1 MSEITWYIGEK
12 GAPTHAYL
20 PGDIETFTQPYPKSL
35 WYMGGSAWKPRH
47 AYLPENIPALEEP
60 LPMSLWR
67 IDVTVNDGKPFHK
80 YLPGMKSLNI
90 WSLPRESV
98 IRVYDISE
106 PQGGFDHN
114 GLAILCPESCTSL
127 HNDDV
132 WDINMAHPLDNW
144 GKWKHLRVQNVLK
157 IDGQLFRIDMQENGE
172 NEEGGYIKIHASHIT
187 SDLADRLIEDA
198 VFPGGN
204 AQNFLNFAEAQC
216 FESWTGTYYKPYE
229 FDISS
234 DITDVKG
241 ETSFTNVT
249 LWSAIVSADNSCIS
263 RYGGELY
270 RDNFYVSVNKRMEN
284 ARDDGFNLRYT
295 RDMTEIKQII
305 DYRDFYT
312 YLYARDNFGNGIS
325 GSYMPSANWAIHHTK
340 KKMCVFNYSDEATAM
355 EQLSADY
362 DAMWEQISKPKVS
375 YEVRLAAL
383 KNDPRYA
390 DFAVLQDLRYGD
402 RGRISCPE
410 LDIST
415 EQQIIEVERDEV
427 NGDILGMRLG
437 NLTSS
442 IIRPGFRSST
452 LSSGHSVEDKA
463 NAAMQTA
470 LKDAELRSLRT
481 WDDASAYSWGEIKK
495 FTWEEVKEYA
505 R

>member
-1 MSEITWYIGEK
+1 MSGITWYIGSR
-12 GAPTHAYL
+12 GTPTH
-20 PGDIETFTQPYPKSL
+20 E
-35 WYMGGSAWKPRH
+35 
-47 AYLPENIPALEEP
+47 YLPEKVQTFTEP
-60 LPMSLWR
+60 LPLSLWR

-106 PQGGFDHN
+106 PQEGFKHN

-132 WDINMAHPLDNW
+132 WDINLTHPLDDW

-187 SDLADRLIEDA
+187 TDLADNLIEDA
-198 VFPGGN
+198 VFSGGN
-204 AQNFLNFAEAQC
+204 AQSFLNFAKDCC

-234 DITDVKG
+234 DIADVRG

-249 LWSAIVSADNSCIS
+249 LWAAIVSADNGCIS

-270 RDNFYVSVNKRMEN
+270 RDNFYVSINRRMEN
-284 ARDDGFNLRYT
+284 ARDNGFNLRYT
-295 RDMTEIKQII
+295 RDMAEIKQTI

-312 YLYARDNFGNGIS
+312 YLYVRNNFGNGIS

-362 DAMWEQISKPKVS
+362 GAMWEQISKPKVS
-375 YEVRLAAL
+375 YEVRLSSL
-383 KNDPRYA
+383 KSDPRYA
-390 DFAVLQDLRYGD
+390 DFAVLQDLHYGD

-415 EQQIIEVERDEV
+415 EQQIIEVERDEITR
-427 NGDILGMRLG
+427 DILSMRLG

-442 IIRPGFRSST
+442 IIRPSFLGST
-452 LSSGHSVEDKA
+452 LTSGHSPEDKS

-470 LKDAELRSLRT
+470 LKDAQLRALRD
-481 WDDASAYSWGEIKK
+481 WDDASVYTWSDMKK